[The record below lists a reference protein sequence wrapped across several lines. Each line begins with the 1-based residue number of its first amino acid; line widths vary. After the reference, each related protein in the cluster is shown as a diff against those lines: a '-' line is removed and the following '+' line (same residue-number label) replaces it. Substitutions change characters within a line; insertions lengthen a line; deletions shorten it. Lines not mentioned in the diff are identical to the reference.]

1 MARIKRIH
9 VDTDQG
15 TVTFA
20 WANGTA
26 DTFAVSAVPDT
37 IQRRLAIHGLAQ
49 KLADAHA
56 GADDVA
62 AARAA
67 TMAVWDALRE
77 GAWTKRPDGTG
88 ADSLL
93 VAAVARVKR
102 CDTATAAAAVARL
115 DADRRKALARHPAI
129 AAAMA
134 AIRAE
139 RLAARAASADAPDL
153 PV

>member
-1 MARIKRIH
+1 MARIKRII
-9 VDTDQG
+9 TNPDQG

-20 WANGTA
+20 WANGEA
-26 DTFAVSAVPDT
+26 DTFAVGDLPEG
-37 IQRRLAIHGLAQ
+37 IQHRLALHGLAQ

-67 TMAVWDALRE
+67 TTAVWETLQAGE
-77 GAWTKRPDGTG
+77 WTKRPADTG
-88 ADSLL
+88 AALL

-102 CDTATAAAAVARL
+102 CDVAEAAAAVERL
-115 DADRRKALARHPAI
+115 PADRRKALERHPAVR
-129 AAAMA
+129 AAMA

-139 RLAARAASADAPDL
+139 RLAARAAEAPAPEL